1 MSNTCALSPTVV
13 DTRAINYA
21 SKVSKIG
28 LNQLPFEIILMIL
41 DHLVIAT
48 DSIPPHTDIDLF
60 IQGCSGSRKPIYH
73 RMYNKNFI
81 SLLAVNRLFYELV
94 THKIY
99 KNMILSLSD
108 QTPIISNR
116 ESSVCTK
123 SESNPFVF
131 HGGSTFEEFD
141 VTLSERYWYSTGTLT
156 TFILKKVQSL
166 CITAQ
171 DRWYY
176 EPVTSQLLNWSTLS
190 AATNLKFLTI
200 DTKVFSFIYNE
211 HYNSPFLGNEEDNY
225 WSIYEKLLSIKK
237 EGSDNYLIQDFDRVM
252 SKASTPRDIVAYK
265 LQQLSDTF
273 AKIVVNQTHKITCT
287 FIHNYHRLPNF
298 SSLIWA
304 FEKYKTLDTVE
315 TLVIQNSIRG
325 ISSFLFVSH
334 LALLKNLKRFCFD
347 SYMNFE
353 SSLFTIL
360 EKLEFLEQLL
370 FDTSFTSLPT
380 EPFRLPH
387 KLQKLVITE
396 KIFFHNQLKLQPK
409 SLENLVELHLNFRSG
424 YYNTDLWYQD
434 ILDKLKLAGLK
445 TLVAKGETQDN
456 MLLLS
461 NIISLNPGITTFS
474 LSIPSFYRNKIGD
487 ILTAMKN
494 IECFSIYFGPTMSD
508 PRENIESS
516 SLISNTLASLPSLK
530 NLLLDSGDLS
540 LSLRRVLKDISFIH
554 AEKCPNLEAMTI
566 YHTNYSSAVGS
577 STDVMDCF
585 EETVSKNNSIIS
597 GIDLSKFM
605 KITDILPSSEVKSN
619 EFPLCK
625 LDINV
630 KRLREALEDNKFNTL
645 YHFLCK

>member
-1 MSNTCALSPTVV
+1 MSNTCVLSPTVV
-13 DTRAINYA
+13 DSSAINYA
-21 SKVSKIG
+21 SKVSKIR
-28 LNQLPFEIILMIL
+28 LNQLPLEIILMIL

-48 DSIPPHTDIDLF
+48 DSIPPHTDLDLF

-81 SLLAVNRLFYELV
+81 SLLTVNKLFYKLV
-94 THKIY
+94 TLKIC
-99 KNMILSLSD
+99 KNIIFSLSD
-108 QTPIISNR
+108 QTPLISNR
-116 ESSVCTK
+116 ESSVCAK

-131 HGGSTFEEFD
+131 HGGRTFEEFE
-141 VTLSERYWYSTGTLT
+141 VTLSERYWCSTRSTLT
-156 TFILKKVQSL
+156 PFILKKVQNL

-171 DRWYY
+171 DRWCY
-176 EPVTSQLLNWSTLS
+176 EPITYQLLNWSTLS
-190 AATNLKFLTI
+190 AATNLKFFTI

-237 EGSDNYLIQDFDRVM
+237 EGSDNYLTQDFDSLM
-252 SKASTPRDIVAYK
+252 PKASTPRDLVAYK

-273 AKIVVNQTHKITCT
+273 AKVVVNQTHKITCT

-304 FEKYKTLDTVE
+304 FEKYKILDTVE

-380 EPFRLPH
+380 EPFRLPRG
-387 KLQKLVITE
+387 LQKLVITE

-409 SLENLVELHLNFRSG
+409 SLESLVELHLNFRSG
-424 YYNTDLWYQD
+424 YYNTDLWHQE
-434 ILDKLKLAGLK
+434 ILEKLKLASLK

-474 LSIPSFYRNKIGD
+474 LSIPSFYRNKIWD

-516 SLISNTLASLPSLK
+516 SLISNILASLPFLK
-530 NLLLDSGDLS
+530 FLILDSGDLS
-540 LSLRRVLKDISFIH
+540 LSLRRLLNDISFTH
-554 AEKCPNLEAMTI
+554 AEKHPKLETMTI
-566 YHTNYSSAVGS
+566 YHTNYNSAVGS

-585 EETVSKNNSIIS
+585 EEKVSKTNSIIP

-605 KITDILPSSEVKSN
+605 KITDIIPASEVKSN

-630 KRLREALEDNKFNTL
+630 KALRESASR
-645 YHFLCK
+645 